1 VVLLGVVAVA
11 VVGLMNEKPHASTI
25 KATINAPAPPLNTK
39 RCFLRFPLLLIDIVR
54 LDNDYYLR
62 DWSLFYATKLLIK
75 LSDNY
80 PKTGSKQYRILPE

>member
-1 VVLLGVVAVA
+1 
-11 VVGLMNEKPHASTI
+11 
-25 KATINAPAPPLNTK
+25 
-39 RCFLRFPLLLIDIVR
+39 LLLIDIVR

-62 DWSLFYATKLLIK
+62 DWSLFYATKLLTK